1 MNEPHKSRY
10 ELMVEL
16 YGAWRERDEALE
28 RVQALTDD
36 ERLEAAMAQG
46 LVARAEKA
54 EGIIEQA
61 AQELRK
67 QLGYNEETAPIL
79 AILAA
84 CENPPHGQTERT
96 PQDEVGRVQ
105 AQPAGEQD
113 RGGEVRGVR
122 QDDRSSDGSQEQGT
136 P

>member
-16 YGAWRERDEALE
+16 YGAWRERDEAREQAILDLAPHEQKLWE
-28 RVQALTDD
+28 RID
-36 ERLEAAMAQG
+36 R
-46 LVARAEKA
+46 A